1 MGQKISWTELR
12 RTIATRAGVSEKSA
26 GAFLNSLNA
35 QLIEAL
41 KADKQV
47 KINGLGTFK
56 LQAVAPRKSVNVA
69 SGEEMTIPGYNK
81 VVFNAEA
88 GVKELVEKNSAVLE
102 AMPSAAA
109 SPKKSKKAQAA
120 VPVSND
126 PLEKLGVQAAEIVDI
141 LGELGQ
147 NPKEEVQA
155 APKIKAAAKPK
166 QAAKK
171 EKEIPVVT
179 PEPVAEPE
187 PVVVPEPMVEQTPE
201 VEPEPIAE
209 PTPVVEP
216 EPIPFVIPE
225 SPAEP
230 IEEPKKKK
238 KHHFWRDTL
247 ICVIIL
253 LILAG
258 VAYYFFRQEIRT
270 WINDFIEKNKTE
282 QVKEQDE
289 NGLISEE
296 NAVKTPEETV
306 EFSAETPAKEAEEAV
321 ETIIIEE
328 QVYKKMLKTETITEG
343 SRLAWIAKKYYGSKI
358 YWPYLYD
365 ANKDHLSNP
374 NVIVVGTPIRVPK
387 LTALQ
392 KDTTNAQTMATIDH
406 LRQEAEKAM
415 R

>member
-155 APKIKAAAKPK
+155 TPKIKAAAKPK

-171 EKEIPVVT
+171 EKEIPVVA

-187 PVVVPEPMVEQTPE
+187 PVVV
-201 VEPEPIAE
+201 
-209 PTPVVEP
+209 P

-253 LILAG
+253 LILAC

>member
-187 PVVVPEPMVEQTPE
+187 PVVV
-201 VEPEPIAE
+201 
-209 PTPVVEP
+209 P